1 MRADRSVSTTDSQG
15 DTYYPD
21 VTSPAVAQELVLEPG
36 EKRDGIYIRRQR
48 VKSYCVDGSID
59 GSGANVKGL
68 ETFALGV
75 DDTPV
80 GLINLAH
87 ADPPEGNFLV
97 CGPPK
102 GRYYLRA
109 VTSPTFGGSPSQT
122 VSALKTPDETDRSV
136 DARGRVPAVI
146 RRRSAAS
153 YVPARRAMRVDPIVA
168 LRYE

>member
-1 MRADRSVSTTDSQG
+1 M
-15 DTYYPD
+15 D
-21 VTSPAVAQELVLEPG
+21 V
-36 EKRDGIYIRRQR
+36 
-48 VKSYCVDGSID
+48 SID

-80 GLINLAH
+80 DLINLAH

-97 CGPPK
+97 CGLPK

-122 VSALKTPDETDRSV
+122 VSALKTPDETDRSI

-146 RRRSAAS
+146 RRRSCGQLRS
-153 YVPARRAMRVDPIVA
+153 RPARHAGGPDRCATLRMKSPAECVRTFYRHSLDPISTDIT
-168 LRYE
+168 